1 MHHTTRHAAEG
12 LLAIT
17 SLSRALEGEARLP
30 DVGSLLWMIFR
41 HSMPCESMALFVID
55 DERGH
60 VAVRFAAGHH
70 AHAIRTVSRPI
81 GTGIAGATAVHWK
94 PIVNGDPAFDLGKCA
109 IDSARP
115 LRSCL
120 AVPLVGGESLIAILA
135 LYSAT
140 PGAFSDDHVRL
151 MDLVAPKLAAALVDV
166 AILEEDA
173 LARQALVLEGSTA
186 PAPSPM
192 PALQL
197 VQAASSVTPAARPR
211 GRRATRAAR
220 APRMPAATQPAVS

>member
-17 SLSRALEGEARLP
+17 SLSRALGGDARLT

-41 HSMPCESMALFVID
+41 HSMPCEAMALFVID
-55 DERGH
+55 DARGH

-81 GTGIAGATAVHWK
+81 GTGIAGAAAVHWK
-94 PIVNGDPAFDLGKCA
+94 PMVNGDPAFDIGKCA

-120 AVPLVGGESLIAILA
+120 AVPLVDGESLIAIMA
-135 LYSAT
+135 LYSAA
-140 PGAFSDDHVRL
+140 PGAFSEDHVRL
-151 MDLVAPKLAAALVDV
+151 MDLVAPKVASALVDV

-173 LARQALVLEGSTA
+173 LARQARLVLDGSSA
-186 PAPSPM
+186 SSPSP
-192 PALQL
+192 LQL
-197 VQAASSVTPAARPR
+197 VQPAGSVTPAARPR